1 MKIAISMEMTRKLR
15 DTWHA
20 ALSHEWYDFLSLHDV
35 IPLSC
40 HGKIPKTDEFDLI
53 IMTGGN
59 DMPDIKTWRDN
70 NYPVRDEYERQ
81 LIQQCQ
87 LTRTPMLGVC
97 RGFHFMN
104 WALGGT
110 HTLMDTPY
118 DGTTVQLSTFEVV
131 CHHSIQIATL
141 APGFEVVQQDN
152 KGVVELALN
161 KSKRMLGVG
170 WHPERAVNTHTR
182 TYILDLINT
191 L

>member
-1 MKIAISMEMTRKLR
+1 MEMTLKLR

-20 ALSHEWYDFLSLHDV
+20 ALSHEWYAIFAGHEIV
-35 IPLSC
+35 PLSC
-40 HGKIPKTDEFDLI
+40 HGALPNTDEFDLI
-53 IMTGGN
+53 VLAGGN

-70 NYPVRDEYERQ
+70 NYPVRDEYERR

-87 LTRTPMLGVC
+87 LTRTPVLGVC

-104 WALGGT
+104 WVLGGT
-110 HTLMDTPY
+110 HTLMHTPY
-118 DGTTVQLSTFEVV
+118 DSTPVQLSTFEVV
-131 CHHSIQIATL
+131 CHHSIQIARL

-152 KGVVELALN
+152 KGVVELAVN
-161 KSKRMLGVG
+161 RSQRMLGVG

-182 TYILDLINT
+182 PYILDLIHS